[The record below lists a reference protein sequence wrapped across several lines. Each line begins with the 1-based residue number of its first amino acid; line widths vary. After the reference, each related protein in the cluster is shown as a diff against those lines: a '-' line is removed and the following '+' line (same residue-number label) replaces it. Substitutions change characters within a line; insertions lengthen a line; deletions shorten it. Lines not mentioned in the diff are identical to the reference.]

1 MPKRLTKEERDR
13 RIYEEHQVKMQQ
25 EAVAAF
31 QQDIAD
37 VISNSVKD
45 GIKKRLQPEAIFKLV
60 NESLNIFK
68 EAKLFQIKYSHE
80 LQQYAFNAFDGISK
94 ALEQAIGELYADM
107 EQTKDKTV
115 H

>member
-1 MPKRLTKEERDR
+1 MTKRLTKEERER
-13 RIYEEHQVKMQQ
+13 RTYEEHQVKMQQ

-45 GIKKRLQPEAIFKLV
+45 GIKKRLSAEMIFKLV

-68 EAKLFQIKYSHE
+68 EAKLFQIKHSKQ

-94 ALEQAIGELYADM
+94 ALEEAIGELYAEM
-107 EQTKDKTV
+107 EQAKDETV